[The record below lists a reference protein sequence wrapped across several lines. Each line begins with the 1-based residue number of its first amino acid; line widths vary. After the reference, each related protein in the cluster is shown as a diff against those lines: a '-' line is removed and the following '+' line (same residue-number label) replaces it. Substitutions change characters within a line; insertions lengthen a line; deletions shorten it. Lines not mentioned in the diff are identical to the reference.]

1 MTEPEPPENH
11 KPAADSDKDSD
22 EGSRT
27 VENMVLAGFFIVL
40 VAAGIWLLGTM
51 ADVRKVQDCAAQGRR
66 NCQTIE
72 VPERSR

>member
-1 MTEPEPPENH
+1 MTEPELPE
-11 KPAADSDKDSD
+11 KDQAASDKDAD

-40 VAAGIWLLGTM
+40 VAAGVWLLGTM